1 MLTASYWLVVTKAGS
16 SSGGVGL
23 KVLLALMILASLVG
37 VLVALRR
44 NRGKL
49 TFSMAVASFAL
60 SIFAT
65 GGPLLLWL
73 WTPGDSERYFWVIHQ
88 GYPCSAMGGGPGS
101 LLVLGTSWLTALAA
115 LAYALTSSDPLRRIA
130 VLGIGIGALALAAT
144 AVAMFAEPSVFA
156 RVLGCTD

>member
-1 MLTASYWLVVTKAGS
+1 MRDDAKRQVPK
-16 SSGGVGL
+16 
-23 KVLLALMILASLVG
+23 
-37 VLVALRR
+37 
-44 NRGKL
+44 
-49 TFSMAVASFAL
+49 
-60 SIFAT
+60 
-65 GGPLLLWL
+65 LWL
-73 WTPGDSERYFWVIHQ
+73 WTRGDSERYFWVIHQ